1 MFHSISI
8 FSKEE
13 VANNKLRIV
22 INVKDTCFQETV
34 ELIGPRVDDSYYEPI
49 AIYKAYSTRKL
60 NAVRNL
66 AIYYVT
72 MAEGYKYIFTDVS
85 FFIQF
90 FPTINYNMQ
99 SAKLVK
105 LYYDDLNKLIEIYNK
120 QEELKSIKNE
130 LPFPLFIGAD

>member
-1 MFHSISI
+1 
-8 FSKEE
+8 
-13 VANNKLRIV
+13 
-22 INVKDTCFQETV
+22 
-34 ELIGPRVDDSYYEPI
+34 
-49 AIYKAYSTRKL
+49 
-60 NAVRNL
+60 
-66 AIYYVT
+66 

>member
-22 INVKDTCFQETV
+22 INVKDTCFKETV
-34 ELIGPRVDDSYYEPI
+34 ELIGPRVDDAYYEPV
-49 AIYKAYSTRKL
+49 AIYQSYSNRKL

-72 MAEGYKYIFTDVS
+72 MAEGYKYIFTDVK
-85 FFIQF
+85 FFAQF
-90 FPTINYNMQ
+90 FATINYNMQ

-105 LYYDDLNKLIEIYNK
+105 LYYDDLNILIEAYNK
-120 QEELKSIKNE
+120 QEESNRYSIFGK
-130 LPFPLFIGAD
+130 PI